1 VAVFKKLRIPD
12 VPGTPTMGEAAGEW
26 IFDIVA
32 TIFGAF
38 DQATAARMI
47 RGLFLLVPKK
57 NAKTT
62 YGAAITVTAA
72 VLNQRPRAELLM
84 TAPSHE
90 IADKAFAQ
98 ASGMIALDDEGYLQ
112 KRFKVR
118 DHIKTISD
126 LKTKANLKIKTFD
139 ASIVTGSVPAF
150 ALIDE
155 VHLLGRDPQ
164 AEAIIA
170 QLKGGMVSVPEGF
183 WAMITTQSFKDPAG
197 AFKSELKIARSI
209 RDGDIATKG
218 LRTLPILYEFSEE
231 QQKDRDF
238 WQNPANWPRLTP
250 NLGRSITVPGILEL
264 RDESLVK
271 GEEAVRIWASQH
283 LNVEIGLG
291 LHSDRWAGADH
302 WEGRADKTV
311 DLAELIRRCVVIVVG
326 ADGGGL
332 DDLLGMAVLGR
343 DASGKRLL
351 WNKAWAHKGVLER
364 RKSEAARLRDF
375 EREGDLAVVDK
386 MEDAFADMAKLID
399 QVKASGKLGG
409 VAVDPAGVK
418 HIMAALDTI
427 GIPEAVGISQGW
439 KLSGA
444 IKDVEIGLADGT
456 LTHAGQPMMAWCVSN
471 AKAEAKGN
479 AITITKQ
486 VAGSAKIDPLVAT
499 FIAESLMGTNP
510 QPPVV
515 IDVEAMIA

>member
-1 VAVFKKLRIPD
+1 MA
-12 VPGTPTMGEAAGEW
+12 EAAGEW
-26 IFDIVA
+26 IFDIVG

-62 YGAAITVTAA
+62 YGAAITLTAA

-98 ASGMIALDDEGYLQ
+98 ARGMIELDDEGYLQ

-118 DHIKTISD
+118 DHIKTIAD
-126 LKTKANLKIKTFD
+126 LRTKANVKIKTFD
-139 ASIVTGSVPAF
+139 ASIVTGTVPAF

-183 WAMITTQSFKDPAG
+183 WAMITTQSFRDPAG
-197 AFKSELKIARSI
+197 AFKSELKIARGI
-209 RDGDIATKG
+209 RDGSIKG
-218 LRTLPILYEFSEE
+218 LRTLPVLYEFSEK

-238 WQNPANWPRLTP
+238 WQDPANWSRLTP

-264 RDESLVK
+264 RDEAVIK

-291 LHSDRWAGADH
+291 LHSERWAGADH
-302 WEGRADKTV
+302 WEHRADKTI
-311 DLAELIRRCVVIVVG
+311 DLAELIKRCVVIVVG

-343 DASGKRLL
+343 DANGKRLL
-351 WNKAWAHKGVLER
+351 WNRAWAHQGVLER
-364 RKSEAARLRDF
+364 RKAEAARLRDF
-375 EREGDLAVVDK
+375 EREGALVVVEK
-386 MEDAFADMAKLID
+386 MEDAFTDMASLID

-456 LTHAGQPMMAWCVSN
+456 LTHAGQPMMAWCVGN
-471 AKAEAKGN
+471 AKAEARGN

-499 FIAESLMGTNP
+499 FIAESLLSTNP
-510 QPPVV
+510 QPAVPV
-515 IDVEAMIA
+515 DVGAMIA